1 MTLVVSILLFHLIIL
16 VVLAS
21 LFWVL
26 FPDNLPSDLL
36 FVVKIEKDDSQDEIP
51 LSDQQDQP

>member
-1 MTLVVSILLFHLIIL
+1 VTLVVSILLFHLIIL